1 MSDGHTIALVLGIFP
16 LQILVYNVVDRWFTN
31 RTRAIVTGVDQGVL
45 IPIWQRRLLIYL
57 GWMDSVVGTQVG
69 FLFIMGIAWTLLGRS
84 TTGEEAKLLAY
95 VCAFV
100 SFLTVVGWVG
110 LTPFWYVRLV
120 KAVRQAE
127 AEAD

>member
-1 MSDGHTIALVLGIFP
+1 
-16 LQILVYNVVDRWFTN
+16 
-31 RTRAIVTGVDQGVL
+31 
-45 IPIWQRRLLIYL
+45 
-57 GWMDSVVGTQVG
+57 MDSVVGTQVG